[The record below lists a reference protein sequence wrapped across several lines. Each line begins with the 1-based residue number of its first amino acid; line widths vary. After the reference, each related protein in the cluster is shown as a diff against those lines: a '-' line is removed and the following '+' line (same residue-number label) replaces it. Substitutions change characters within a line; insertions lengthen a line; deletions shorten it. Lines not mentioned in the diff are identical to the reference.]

1 MLVYGRN
8 QKNPNLFLRRN
19 QMKNYK
25 KILKSN
31 KGSITTIVLVTI
43 LFIITI
49 LSTAYAITATLR
61 KGQLKSQITTKDVYS
76 SDLDNINQIYNSLI
90 Q

>member
-1 MLVYGRN
+1 
-8 QKNPNLFLRRN
+8 
-19 QMKNYK
+19 MKNYK
-25 KILKSN
+25 KILKSD
-31 KGSITTIVLVTI
+31 KGSIATIVLVTI

-49 LSTAYAITATLR
+49 LSTTYAITATLR
-61 KGQLKSQITTKDVYS
+61 KSQLKSQITTKDVYS

>member
-1 MLVYGRN
+1 
-8 QKNPNLFLRRN
+8 
-19 QMKNYK
+19 MKNYK
-25 KILKSN
+25 KILKSD

-61 KGQLKSQITTKDVYS
+61 KSQLKSQITTKDVYS

>member
-1 MLVYGRN
+1 
-8 QKNPNLFLRRN
+8 
-19 QMKNYK
+19 MKNYK
-25 KILKSN
+25 KILKSD
-31 KGSITTIVLVTI
+31 KGSIATIVLVTI

-61 KGQLKSQITTKDVYS
+61 KSQLKSQITTKDVYS

>member
-1 MLVYGRN
+1 
-8 QKNPNLFLRRN
+8 
-19 QMKNYK
+19 MKNYK
-25 KILKSN
+25 KILKSD
-31 KGSITTIVLVTI
+31 KGSITTIVLGTI

-61 KGQLKSQITTKDVYS
+61 KSQLKSQITTKDVYS

>member
-1 MLVYGRN
+1 MMVYGRN
-8 QKNPNLFLRRN
+8 LKNPNLFLRRN

-25 KILKSN
+25 KILKSD
-31 KGSITTIVLVTI
+31 KGSITTIVLGTI

-61 KGQLKSQITTKDVYS
+61 KSQLKSQITTKDVYS